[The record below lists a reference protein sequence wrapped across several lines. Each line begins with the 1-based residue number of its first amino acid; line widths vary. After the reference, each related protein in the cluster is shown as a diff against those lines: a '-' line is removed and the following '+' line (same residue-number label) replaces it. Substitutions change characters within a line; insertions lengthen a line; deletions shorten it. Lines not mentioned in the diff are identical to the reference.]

1 MKKIK
6 IKSLSSEVKTEIYNY
21 IKKNFDGTNIKL
33 PTEDEFSDILGVSR
47 VTIRTALN
55 ELASDGIIFRKQG
68 RGTFI
73 NPQAVTMKV
82 QFNPVVLFKEM
93 IMQSGYTPSVDI
105 LGYEEIRPDKETAGK
120 LGINENDNII
130 MAKKVFYAD
139 KKPCVYC
146 EDYFSKEIF
155 RKDSDL
161 VYLKDYKE
169 SIFDFIYTY
178 SGRKISWDRVEILT
192 VTNHDKKDLN
202 TYFHCEDKLKSF
214 LLLEG
219 INFDQEDRPVI
230 FAKEYIDTNYI
241 CFNSIR
247 KK

>member
-6 IKSLSSEVKTEIYNY
+6 SKSLSSEVKSEIHNY
-21 IKKNFDGTNIKL
+21 IIKNFDGSNVKL
-33 PTEDEFSDILGVSR
+33 PSEDDFAEILGVSR

-68 RGTFI
+68 KGTFI
-73 NPQAVTMKV
+73 NPQAITMKV

-93 IMQSGYTPSVDI
+93 ILQSGYTPSVKI
-105 LGYEEIRPDKETAGK
+105 LGYEMIKPDSKIISL
-120 LGINENDNII
+120 LGLKDNEEII
-130 MAKKVFYAD
+130 MAKKIFYAD

-146 EDYFSKEIF
+146 EDYFSKDIF
-155 RKDSDL
+155 ENTSNLD
-161 VYLKDYKE
+161 YLKDYEE
-169 SIFDFIYTY
+169 SIFDFIQTY
-178 SGRKISWDRVEILT
+178 SGRKISWDKVEILT
-192 VTNHDKKDLN
+192 ITNMEKKELNNYFQCNDKI
-202 TYFHCEDKLKSF
+202 KSF

-219 INFDQEDRPVI
+219 INFDQEDRPLL

>member
-6 IKSLSSEVKTEIYNY
+6 LKSLSSEVKSEIYNY
-21 IKKNFDGTNIKL
+21 IKKNFDGTNVKL
-33 PTEDEFSDILGVSR
+33 PTEDEFADILGVSR

-73 NPQAVTMKV
+73 NPQAVAMKV

-93 IMQSGYTPSVDI
+93 IIQSGYTPSVNI
-105 LGYEEIRPDKETAGK
+105 LGYEEIKAGK
-120 LGINENDNII
+120 KTAEMLGIDEDETII

-146 EDYFSKEIF
+146 EDYFSKNIF
-155 RKDSDL
+155 SEESSL
-161 VYLKDYKE
+161 LYLKDYEE
-169 SIFDFIYTY
+169 SIFDFIHTY
-178 SGRKISWDRVEILT
+178 SGRKIAWDRVEILT
-192 VTNHDKKDLN
+192 VTNHDKEDLN
-202 TYFHCEDKLKSF
+202 DYFQCEDKIKSF

-219 INFDQEDRPVI
+219 VNFDQEDRPVI